1 MSGQM
6 PGSPGQPPEKK
17 GLSNG
22 AIVAIVIVALV
33 LLLFGVC
40 VAGSLLSTGA

>member
-1 MSGQM
+1 MTGQM
-6 PGSPGQPPEKK
+6 PGSPGGPPERK

-22 AIVAIVIVALV
+22 AIAAIVIVALV

-40 VAGSLLSTGA
+40 VGGPVLFGGA